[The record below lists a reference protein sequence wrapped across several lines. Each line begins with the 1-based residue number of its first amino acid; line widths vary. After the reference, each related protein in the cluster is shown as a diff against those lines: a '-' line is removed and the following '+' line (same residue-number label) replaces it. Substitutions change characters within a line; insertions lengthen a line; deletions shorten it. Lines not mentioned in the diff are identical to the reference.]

1 LQNVLYTVTNH
12 LVPALAAF
20 LANSLSKSLA
30 PLQRIPLSIP
40 SGVVKIRFRRMS
52 TRRLAISDGI
62 EAPQIEECLPEED
75 KIDHI
80 MGERCVEAAV
90 LYQPEGEI
98 AADVVFIHG
107 LHGG

>member
-1 LQNVLYTVTNH
+1 
-12 LVPALAAF
+12 
-20 LANSLSKSLA
+20 
-30 PLQRIPLSIP
+30 
-40 SGVVKIRFRRMS
+40 MS
-52 TRRLAISDGI
+52 TRRLAIADSI

-75 KIDHI
+75 QIDHT
-80 MGERCVEAAV
+80 GERCVEAAV

>member
-1 LQNVLYTVTNH
+1 
-12 LVPALAAF
+12 
-20 LANSLSKSLA
+20 
-30 PLQRIPLSIP
+30 
-40 SGVVKIRFRRMS
+40 MS

-75 KIDHI
+75 KI
-80 MGERCVEAAV
+80 MGERCVEAAI